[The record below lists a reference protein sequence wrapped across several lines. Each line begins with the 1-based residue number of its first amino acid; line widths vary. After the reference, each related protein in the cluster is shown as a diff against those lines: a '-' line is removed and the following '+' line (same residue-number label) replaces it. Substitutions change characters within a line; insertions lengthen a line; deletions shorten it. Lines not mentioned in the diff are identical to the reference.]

1 MINTGEVEN
10 CQKSNKR
17 KTNFL
22 KSSNIFNK
30 LIKLNTMT
38 ELIVKKVKLENVIII

>member
-1 MINTGEVEN
+1 MINAGEVEN

-17 KTNFL
+17 KTNFK

-30 LIKLNTMT
+30 VIKLNTMT
-38 ELIVKKVKLENVIII
+38 ELIVKKWNLTM